1 MHATH
6 LACTACGKEYP
17 LEALYTCP
25 QCGGILD
32 VRYDMAAA
40 LADSKQRLSETFAL
54 MPVRREDALGIGTT
68 PTPLLPSVS
77 IGRKLGLRSLWF
89 KCESAN
95 PSGSFKDRPV
105 AVAVAKAKAFGFGQ
119 VVVASSG
126 NGAAASAACAARQGL
141 QSILIVPASTPVEKV
156 AQSLFYGA
164 RVYKVDGPYSNCY
177 KLALELAAEYPAYN
191 VTTTFLNPYAIE
203 GDKQVGYELYEALG
217 HLPDSVYVPVGAG
230 PLLVGTLKGLEEYG
244 QLHSLEP
251 RTRMVAVQAQG
262 NCPIVKAY
270 ERGLEQVDCEPHPQT
285 VAGGIADGLVG
296 YEQDGAYTLKACVRT
311 GGAARAVSDE
321 EILLAQR
328 LLAKEEGL
336 FVEPSAAAALAAI
349 AQDARGGHLRETD
362 TVVALLTGHG
372 LKDMKSIGT
381 SGLVQSVTCVE
392 DIAKELYSK

>member
-1 MHATH
+1 
-6 LACTACGKEYP
+6 
-17 LEALYTCP
+17 
-25 QCGGILD
+25 LD

-40 LADSKQRLSETFAL
+40 LKESGQRLSATFAL

-105 AVAVAKAKAFGFGQ
+105 AIAVAKAKAFGFKQ

-126 NGAAASAACAARQGL
+126 NGAAASAACAARHGL
-141 QSILIVPASTPVEKV
+141 RSILIVPATTPVEKV

-177 KLALELAAEYPAYN
+177 KLALELAAQHPAYN
-191 VTTTFLNPYAIE
+191 VTTTFINPYALE
-203 GDKQVGYELYEALG
+203 GDKQVGYELFETLG

-230 PLLVGTLKGLEEYG
+230 PLLVGTLKGLEEYREMRG
-244 QLHSLEP
+244 LQQS
-251 RTRMVAVQAQG
+251 TRMVAVQAQG

-270 ERGLEQVDCEPHPQT
+270 EQGLERVECEFSPQT

-296 YEQDGAYTLKACVRT
+296 YEQDGAYTLKACLKT

-321 EILLAQR
+321 DILWAQR
-328 LLAKEEGL
+328 LLATEEGL

-349 AQDARGGHLRETD
+349 AQDARCGRLKETD
-362 TVVALLTGHG
+362 TIVALLTGHG

-381 SGLVQSVTCVE
+381 SGCVRSVNSVE
-392 DIAKELYSK
+392 DIASELYSK